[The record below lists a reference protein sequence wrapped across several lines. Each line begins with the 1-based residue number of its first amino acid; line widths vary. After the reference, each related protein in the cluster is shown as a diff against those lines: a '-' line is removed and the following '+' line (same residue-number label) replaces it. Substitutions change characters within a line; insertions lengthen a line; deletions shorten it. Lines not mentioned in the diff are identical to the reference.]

1 MTLLAAHTRVSL
13 LELGR
18 YWTFVV
24 PTLAFPAAFFAMFGV
39 PRATEANSGELL
51 AAYAGFAALGVA
63 FFQFGVGIAAER
75 ASPWE
80 RYLRTLAVRA
90 ATRFGARIL
99 SALVF
104 TCASVAAVAVVAVL
118 ATPLALPAV
127 RWPQLAVA
135 VVLGGVPFALLGIA
149 IGYWLPPRSALPVAN
164 LLYLGLSYAGGLWI
178 PPAHLPDSVRRVG
191 ELAPTR
197 PLTELL
203 YGAAAGSVPVR
214 SALLLGVWS
223 AAFAGLALAGYRRDE
238 GERFR

>member
-13 LELGR
+13 LELCR

-39 PRATEANSGELL
+39 PRATEANSGQLL

-127 RWPQLAVA
+127 RWPLLAVA
-135 VVLGGVPFALLGIA
+135 VLLGGVPFALLGIA

-178 PPAHLPDSVRRVG
+178 PPAHLPDGVRRVG

-203 YGAAAGSVPVR
+203 HGAAAGSVPLR
-214 SALLLGVWS
+214 AALLLVVWS